1 MDSQKNEKILI
12 IVESPTKARTIKKFL
27 PGNYT
32 VVASNG
38 HVRDLPADR
47 LGIDIQDGFKAEY
60 EVVQGKGALIKT
72 LKSDLKSVDRLLLAT
87 DEDREGESISW
98 HLLELLK
105 PSVPYQRM
113 VFHEITKRA
122 ILNSLDTGR
131 DLDMYLVHAQEARRK
146 LDRLF
151 GFELSPVLWKKLSN
165 KKLSAGRVQSPG
177 LRLIVDRERERLQF
191 VSSNYWDA
199 KATLHAASPAF
210 TARMESIDGRKVA
223 GSKDFHPTT
232 GEFLRKGQAD
242 APLLLDEKA
251 AEEVVEKLGSAS
263 WTVGEVVEKPVTSR
277 PAPPFITSTLQQ
289 EGNRKLHLSAK
300 QTMTIAQKLYE
311 NGFITYMRTDSPALS
326 QDGIAAARKS
336 VKELYGDAFLS
347 DGPRQYAAK
356 SASAQEAHEAIRP
369 AGEVFIKPDETG
381 LHGKDKALYEL
392 IWKRTLASQ
401 MAEARKSSTTV
412 RIDAKAEDVSAR
424 FVATGTQI
432 LFPGFI
438 RVYVEG
444 SDDPEAAL
452 EDKESFLPVM
462 TEGQSL
468 DLEAIEAVSHETKA
482 PARFTEASLV
492 QQLEKM
498 GIGRPS
504 TYATIID
511 RLFDRSYVEKDG
523 TALVPTFIGF
533 GVVQLLEK
541 HFARYVDYSFTSGME
556 EDLDGIAE
564 GKIDEI
570 EFLTRFTMGP
580 QGLEVTVAG
589 KMKEIV
595 ATDAKRIDLPQLDGA
610 PDILIGPYGPYI
622 VSQTED
628 GGNSY
633 VSLPRAWT
641 PADVT
646 KEALEGL
653 LEKNQ
658 KIKETGVDS
667 GIGTDPG
674 TGKTVFLISGRNG
687 DFWQLGERT
696 EGSKE
701 KPRTATVPKGQDG
714 QSLEAALRY
723 LSLPRELGTDPATS
737 APVSAGIGK
746 FGPYVMSNGEFRSLR
761 GGGHDRVFTVTLEEA
776 LELLSQPKSAGRAS
790 SVRGG
795 KTASGA
801 SAPKTVVMAFADYK
815 GEPLAVHVG
824 RYGYYLKHGK
834 KNYQL
839 PEAGMKKDEAAAKA
853 LTEAQAHAIVEAKV

>member
-1 MDSQKNEKILI
+1 MDSQKNEKVLI

-38 HVRDLPADR
+38 HVRDLPSDR
-47 LGIDIQDGFKAEY
+47 LGIDVKKGFKAEY
-60 EVVQGKGALIKT
+60 EVVSGKGTLIKT
-72 LKSDLKSVDRLLLAT
+72 LKADLKSVDRLLLAT

-105 PSVPYQRM
+105 PSIPYQRM

-131 DLDMYLVHAQEARRK
+131 KLDMYLVHAQEARRK

-177 LRLIVDRERERLQF
+177 LRLIVERERERIQF
-191 VSSNYWDA
+191 VSSTYWDA
-199 KATLHAASPAF
+199 KATLYSASPAF
-210 TARMESIDGRKVA
+210 TAKLEALEGRRVA
-223 GSKDFHPTT
+223 GSKDFNPTT
-232 GEFLRKGQAD
+232 GAFLKEGKAD
-242 APLLLDEKA
+242 APILLDA
-251 AEEVVEKLGSAS
+251 DTARDVTEKLRSAE
-263 WTVGEVVEKPVTSR
+263 WTVAEVVEKPVTSR

-311 NGFITYMRTDSPALS
+311 NGFITYMRTDSPSLS
-326 QDGIAAARKS
+326 QDGIEAARKS
-336 VKELYGDAFLS
+336 VDELYGNAFLS
-347 DGPRQYAAK
+347 DAPRQYAAK

-369 AGEVFIKPDETG
+369 AGDVFIKPDESG
-381 LHGKDKALYEL
+381 LHGKDKALYEM

-401 MAEARKSSTTV
+401 MAEARKSLTSV
-412 RIDAKAEDVSAR
+412 RINAQADGVSAR

-452 EDKESFLPVM
+452 EDKESFLPVLK
-462 TEGQSL
+462 EGQKL
-468 DLEAIEAVSHETKA
+468 DLETLEAVSHETKA

-511 RLFDRSYVEKDG
+511 KLFDRSYVQKDG
-523 TALVPTFIGF
+523 SALVPTFVGF
-533 GVVQLLEK
+533 SVVQLLEK
-541 HFARYVDYSFTSGME
+541 HFDRYVDYSFTSGME
-556 EDLDGIAE
+556 EDLDGIAA

-570 EFLTRFTMGP
+570 DFLTRFASGP
-580 QGLEVTVAG
+580 QGLEAIVAE
-589 KMKEIV
+589 KMQEIV
-595 ATDAKRIDLPQLDGA
+595 APDAKKIDLPQLTGE
-610 PDILIGPYGPYI
+610 PDIFIGPYGPYI
-622 VSQTED
+622 ISQSD
-628 GGNSY
+628 DNGNVY
-633 VSLPRAWT
+633 VSLPRAWI

-646 KEALEGL
+646 KEMLEEL
-653 LEKNQ
+653 LEKDW
-658 KIKETGVDS
+658 KIRKDGNDG
-667 GIGTDPG
+667 GIGTDPR

-687 DFWQLGERT
+687 DFWQLGERV

-701 KPRTATVPKGQDG
+701 RPRTSSVPKGEDG
-714 QSLEAALRY
+714 QSLETALRY
-723 LSLPRELGTDPATS
+723 LALPRELGSDPATS
-737 APVSAGIGK
+737 VPVSAGIGK
-746 FGPYVMSNGEFRSLR
+746 FGPYVTRGGEFRSLR
-761 GGGHDRVFTVTLEEA
+761 GGETSVFTVTLEEA
-776 LELLSQPKSAGRAS
+776 LALLAQPKSAGRRAGS
-790 SVRGG
+790 GRGG
-795 KTASGA
+795 KIGGA
-801 SAPKTVVMAFADYK
+801 DKTLVLSFGDYK
-815 GEPLAVHVG
+815 GEALAIHVG

-839 PEAGMKKDEAAAKA
+839 PEASMKKDEAAAKT
-853 LTEAQAHAIVEAKV
+853 LTEDQARAIVDTKA